1 MKYQPNNIWTFFKVK
16 PFEIFTKPAEFISI
30 IFGLFTILLAIS
42 CSSGSPTDPK
52 FVRKRDADEHYEET
66 YDSEES
72 SGDKR
77 SNSYRASF

>member
-1 MKYQPNNIWTFFKVK
+1 MRV
-16 PFEIFTKPAEFISI
+16 ISTI
-30 IFGLFTILLAIS
+30 LGVFTILIASSRL
-42 CSSGSPTDPK
+42 SGSPTDPTS
-52 FVRKRDADEHYEET
+52 VRKRDGDEHYEEN

>member
-1 MKYQPNNIWTFFKVK
+1 MRV
-16 PFEIFTKPAEFISI
+16 ISI

-77 SNSYRASF
+77 SNSYRASFQ